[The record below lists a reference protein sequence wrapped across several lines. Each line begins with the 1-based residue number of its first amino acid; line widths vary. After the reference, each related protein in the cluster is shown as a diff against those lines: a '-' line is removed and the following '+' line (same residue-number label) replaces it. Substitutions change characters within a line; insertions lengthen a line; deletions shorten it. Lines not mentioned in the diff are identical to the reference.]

1 MLRHV
6 LAALGVLLIIIG
18 IPLFPTP
25 IPLGL
30 VLIIVGLALVAGES
44 VFLQGIIRRWRRTNP
59 GVDQR
64 LRGAHG
70 RMPGFVRRVI
80 DLTDPHLSPGE

>member
-6 LAALGVLLIIIG
+6 LAALGVLLIIAG

-30 VLIIVGLALVAGES
+30 VFILVGTALVAGES
-44 VFLQGIIRRWRRTNP
+44 VFLQGWIRKWRRTNP
-59 GVDQR
+59 NMDQR
-64 LRGAHG
+64 LRGAHA

-80 DLTDPHLSPGE
+80 DLTDPHLTPGE